1 MRKQL
6 IAFIAAVLI
15 TGTIALSMFVVG
27 ANALANQ
34 NGTVASN
41 SPSSQ
46 SSVATTGSTTTS
58 SDQGQIAQL
67 QSLVAQYQSRE
78 QQYQTALNTDNTQLA
93 QAASEM
99 QTIQQLLTYLESRGI
114 IQIDNQGQITVMTRG
129 DGN

>member
-6 IAFIAAVLI
+6 IAFIAAILI
-15 TGTIALSMFVVG
+15 TGTVALSMFVVG

-46 SSVATTGSTTTS
+46 VTVATTGSPTTS
-58 SDQGQIAQL
+58 SDQAQIAQL

-78 QQYQTALNTDNTQLA
+78 QQYQTALNTDNTQLT

-99 QTIQQLLTYLESRGI
+99 QTIQQLLAYLESRGI
-114 IQIDNQGQITVMTRG
+114 IQIDSQGQITVLTRG
-129 DGN
+129 YGN

>member
-6 IAFIAAVLI
+6 IAFIAAILI
-15 TGTIALSMFVVG
+15 TGTVALSMFVVG

-46 SSVATTGSTTTS
+46 VTVATTGSPTTS
-58 SDQGQIAQL
+58 SDQAQIAQL

-78 QQYQTALNTDNTQLA
+78 QQYQTALNTDNTQLT

-99 QTIQQLLTYLESRGI
+99 QTIQQLLAYLQSRGI
-114 IQIDNQGQITVMTRG
+114 IQIDSQGQITVLARG
-129 DGN
+129 YGN

>member
-114 IQIDNQGQITVMTRG
+114 IQIDSQGQITVMTRG